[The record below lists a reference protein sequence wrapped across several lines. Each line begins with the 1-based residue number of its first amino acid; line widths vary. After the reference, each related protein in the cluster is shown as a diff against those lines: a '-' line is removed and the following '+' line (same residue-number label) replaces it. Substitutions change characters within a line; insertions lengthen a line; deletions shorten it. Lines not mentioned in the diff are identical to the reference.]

1 MEKYREENQE
11 HYTQLHQGESKKY
24 VGPFVYEQEVQQQFL
39 INNQDTIKQQYV
51 AGLSPSQIQ
60 ANIEE
65 ECDME
70 IPKHMIKSLIKE
82 SDPFESGFD
91 EDSEDFEAASNNHH
105 KNVFTPAPFEELKTN
120 EGKILIDI
128 NNIDPQEAVDMFSKT
143 IEYLKADASITHYI
157 NNNGF
162 DNISRDKILEDIQ
175 EIDVEKLD
183 MSIEKLLQNS
193 FLNENEERLK
203 KLYKLKEMSLLV
215 NEAIAANRLQ
225 KKLDKALSKYAQIQN
240 NLSEAKKQINLF
252 EQQLEAINSTQKEDE
267 IKALQEALT
276 QEQTYSK
283 EKAQEL
289 EELKNEL
296 EALKEQIQTE
306 AQLHEEPASQEQN
319 EEQEDETQIVSV
331 NDNANEIVLLQEQL
345 NEKVQYISEL
355 EALKKELE
363 ERINALNEEIEQ
375 TKENNEIDT
384 ENYKEQIQTQADEIL
399 TLNDKLSSSQRTQ
412 ATQEEVIEQ
421 LEKQIAELKEQI
433 NDAPL
438 NPALNQPKPYETQME
453 NSISEEE
460 PAPQKKKKNIFLIM
474 GVSFV
479 GILAFIFIVMTF
491 VNMFSDDAP
500 VVPAA
505 SKMQNPNLTQTQ
517 ASSNPT
523 TTQDTLTQV
532 QAAQAA
538 QAAALKLAQEKEQA
552 AATQYNQNTPLSYV
566 DFRQL
571 NFKFIDNETITIEG
585 KTVRKSEIANGYML
599 LRIYQN
605 RLFFQDPKTNE
616 QFLIELKN

>member
-1 MEKYREENQE
+1 MEENREENQE
-11 HYTQLHQGESKKY
+11 EYTQENQKEESKKY
-24 VGPFVYEQEVQQQFL
+24 VGPFGHEQEVQQQFL
-39 INNQDTIKQQYV
+39 INNQNAIKQQRA

-60 ANIEE
+60 TNIEE

-240 NLSEAKKQINLF
+240 NLIDAKKQINLF

-267 IKALQEALT
+267 IKALQEALA

-283 EKAQEL
+283 EKTQEL

-296 EALKEQIQTE
+296 EILK
-306 AQLHEEPASQEQN
+306 EQN
-319 EEQEDETQIVSV
+319 EEQEESQSDTTQEDETQIVSA
-331 NDNANEIVLLQEQL
+331 NHNTNEIVLLQEQL

-363 ERINALNEEIEQ
+363 EKINGLNEEIEQ
-375 TKENNEIDT
+375 TKENN
-384 ENYKEQIQTQADEIL
+384 K
-399 TLNDKLSSSQRTQ
+399 
-412 ATQEEVIEQ
+412 
-421 LEKQIAELKEQI
+421 
-433 NDAPL
+433 
-438 NPALNQPKPYETQME
+438 
-453 NSISEEE
+453 
-460 PAPQKKKKNIFLIM
+460 
-474 GVSFV
+474 
-479 GILAFIFIVMTF
+479 
-491 VNMFSDDAP
+491 
-500 VVPAA
+500 
-505 SKMQNPNLTQTQ
+505 
-517 ASSNPT
+517 
-523 TTQDTLTQV
+523 
-532 QAAQAA
+532 
-538 QAAALKLAQEKEQA
+538 
-552 AATQYNQNTPLSYV
+552 
-566 DFRQL
+566 
-571 NFKFIDNETITIEG
+571 
-585 KTVRKSEIANGYML
+585 
-599 LRIYQN
+599 IY
-605 RLFFQDPKTNE
+605 T
-616 QFLIELKN
+616 